1 MLELK
6 VGTFAQQARQEPHQD
21 HCQVSHRVVKI
32 LCAKL
37 ANNSETILNYV
48 QFFCTFDEFTRFE
61 NNFTR
66 PQIAFLLLLQR
77 NLKSTNPNKTK

>member
-6 VGTFAQQARQEPHQD
+6 VGTFTHQARQEPHQD
-21 HCQVSHRVVKI
+21 KSQVSHLVVKN

-48 QFFCTFDEFTRFE
+48 QFFCTFDDFTRFE

-66 PQIAFLLLLQR
+66 PQFTFLLLLQR